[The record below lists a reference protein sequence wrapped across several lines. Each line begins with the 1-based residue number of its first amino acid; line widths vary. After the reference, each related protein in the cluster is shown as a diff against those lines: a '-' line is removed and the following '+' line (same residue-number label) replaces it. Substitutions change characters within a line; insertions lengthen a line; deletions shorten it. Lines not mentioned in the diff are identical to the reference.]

1 MVNPAASGYNS
12 GGLGGE
18 MITTILAYII
28 VVVYFLA
35 ERRLRKDEVSKSLHR
50 GKHDLGSLFVYSYGW
65 AISLMFLILAPF
77 LNLIDAGRVEPQW
90 LFGPL
95 GVILAIF
102 GLCLRYW
109 AADTL
114 GEFHT
119 RTLMVKSNHSVVQTG
134 PYKYIRHP
142 GYTGILSLLIGSA
155 LATLNLAAVRA
166 IPIIM
171 IMVVLYRIYAEERML
186 KSELPDYAPYMKR
199 TKRLIPFIF

>member
-1 MVNPAASGYNS
+1 
-12 GGLGGE
+12 
-18 MITTILAYII
+18 MITTILAYVI

-35 ERRLRKDEVSKSLHR
+35 ERRLRKDAAAKSWKR
-50 GKHDLGSLFVYSYGW
+50 GKHDLGSHFVYSFGW
-65 AISLMFLILAPF
+65 AISLFFLLLAPF

-95 GVILAIF
+95 GLLLAVF

-109 AADTL
+109 SASTL

-119 RTLMVKSNHSVVQTG
+119 RTLLVKENHKVVQNG
-134 PYKYIRHP
+134 PYKLIRHP
-142 GYTGILSLLIGSA
+142 GYTGILCLLIGASI
-155 LATLNLAAVRA
+155 ATLNLATVKAV
-166 IPIIM
+166 PIIM

-186 KSELPDYAPYMKR
+186 RNELTEYAPYMQR